1 MSGILFVISAPS
13 GGGKS
18 TIAAA
23 IRQRVEGLGYSI
35 SHTTRKPRSD
45 EQDGVDY
52 HFVDE
57 KTFTQMID
65 GGAFLEWA
73 RVYDHL
79 YGTSL
84 SGIRELMASGRDI
97 LLDVDVQGGRNIK
110 TRFPESI
117 LIFLVPP
124 SLIVLEQRLRKR
136 GTDDEAVI
144 RGRMEQAADDIR
156 ACAGYDYIVVN
167 DRLEK
172 AIDETQSII
181 ISGRCLT
188 HRQLPQIKRMFDFLS
203 D

>member
-1 MSGILFVISAPS
+1 MSETLFVISAPS

-23 IRQRVEGLGYSI
+23 VRQRMDGLGYSI
-35 SHTTRKPRSD
+35 SHTTRKPRRD

-57 KTFTQMID
+57 RSFTKMID
-65 GGAFLEWA
+65 EGAFLEWA

-84 SGIRELMASGRDI
+84 SGIRELTASGRDI

-110 TRFPESI
+110 TRFPESV

-124 SLIVLEQRLRKR
+124 SLEVLEQRLRER
-136 GTDDEAVI
+136 GTDDDGVV
-144 RGRMEQAADDIR
+144 RGRMDQAADDIKN
-156 ACAGYDYIVVN
+156 CVWYDYIVVN

-172 AIDETQSII
+172 AIDETQAVI
-181 ISGRCLT
+181 ISECCLT
-188 HRQLPQIKRMFDFLS
+188 KRQLPKIKRMFDL
-203 D
+203 

>member
-1 MSGILFVISAPS
+1 MSGTLFVISAPS

-23 IRQRVEGLGYSI
+23 VRQRVNGLGYSI
-35 SHTTRKPRSD
+35 SHTTRKPRRG

-57 KTFTQMID
+57 SAFTKMID
-65 GGAFLEWA
+65 EGAFLEWA
-73 RVYDHL
+73 TVYDHL

-84 SGIRELMASGRDI
+84 SGIRDLMASGRDI

-110 TRFPESI
+110 SRFPESV

-124 SLIVLEQRLRKR
+124 SLKVLEQRLRNR
-136 GTDDEAVI
+136 GTDDETVI

-156 ACAGYDYIVVN
+156 NCTWYDYIVVN
-167 DRLEK
+167 DKLQT
-172 AIDETQSII
+172 AIDETQSIV
-181 ISGRCLT
+181 ISERCLT
-188 HRQLPQIKRMFDFLS
+188 ERQLPRIKRMFAF
-203 D
+203 

>member
-1 MSGILFVISAPS
+1 MSGTLYVISAPS

-23 IRQRVEGLGYSI
+23 VRQRVDGLDYSI
-35 SHTTRKPRSD
+35 SHTTRKPRRD

-57 KTFTQMID
+57 GTFREMIEE
-65 GGAFLEWA
+65 GAFLEWA
-73 RVYDHL
+73 KVYNHL

-84 SGIRELMASGRDI
+84 SGIRRLTASGRDI

-110 TRFPESI
+110 SRFPESV

-124 SLIVLEQRLRKR
+124 SLEVLEQRLRER
-136 GTDDEAVI
+136 DTDDDAVV
-144 RGRMEQAADDIR
+144 RGRMDQAADDIKH
-156 ACAGYDYIVVN
+156 CAAYDYIIVN

-172 AIDETQSII
+172 AIDETHAVILSE
-181 ISGRCLT
+181 RCRT
-188 HRQLPQIKRMFDFLS
+188 RRKLPQIKEMFDF
-203 D
+203 

>member
-1 MSGILFVISAPS
+1 MSGTLFVISAPS

-23 IRQRVEGLGYSI
+23 VRQRVEGLGYSI
-35 SHTTRKPRSD
+35 SHTTRSPRRD

-52 HFVDE
+52 HFVDQT
-57 KTFTQMID
+57 TFTKMID
-65 GGAFLEWA
+65 EGAFLEWA

-84 SGIRELMASGRDI
+84 SGITELMASGRDI

-110 TRFPESI
+110 TRFPQSV

-124 SLIVLEQRLRKR
+124 SLDVLEQRLRKR
-136 GTDDEAVI
+136 GTDDDAVV
-144 RGRMEQAADDIR
+144 RGRMDQAADDIR
-156 ACAGYDYIVVN
+156 NCARYDYIVVN

-181 ISGRCLT
+181 ISKRCLT
-188 HRQLPQIKRMFDFLS
+188 ERQLPQIKRMFDF
-203 D
+203 